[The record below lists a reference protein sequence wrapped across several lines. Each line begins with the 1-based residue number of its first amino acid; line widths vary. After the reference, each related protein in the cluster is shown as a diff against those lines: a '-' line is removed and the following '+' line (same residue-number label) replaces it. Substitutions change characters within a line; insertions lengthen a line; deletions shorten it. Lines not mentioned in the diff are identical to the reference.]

1 MDAINKAFEI
11 LDVFFETENDLS
23 ITELAKITKI
33 STSTSHRI
41 ASILVDRGYIEQ
53 NQKRGKYFLSN
64 QKLVFLSKVVR
75 KRLKI
80 RNIALPFIKEL
91 SQIVNEAT
99 LMSLR
104 RGQMVYVVDFVNP
117 DRLLNITPDSSTYNL
132 YSTGI
137 GKVFLSSMSEKDLDE
152 YLSGILLKPRTPN
165 TISDINELKRQLKI
179 IAREGIAYEYEE
191 HEMGL
196 SMIAAPVFDWDQNV
210 AAAIGVLGPSARI
223 SRERMAEISPV
234 LKQYAQKIS
243 DALGY
248 VKSPTIDQNNNNQV
262 LI

>member
-11 LDVFFETENDLS
+11 LDVFFNTENDLS

-41 ASILVDRGYIEQ
+41 TSILVNRGYIEQ

-91 SQIVNEAT
+91 SQSVNEAA

-137 GKVFLSSMSEKDLDE
+137 GKVFLASMSEKDLNE
-152 YLSGILLKPRTPN
+152 YLSGIVLKPRTPK
-165 TISDINELKRQLKI
+165 TITDINELKNQLKI
-179 IAREGIAYEYEE
+179 ITKEGIAYDNEE

-196 SMIAAPVFDWDQNV
+196 SMIAAPVYDWDQNV
-210 AAAIGVLGPSARI
+210 AAAIGILGPATRI
-223 SRERMAEISPV
+223 SRQRMIEISPMI
-234 LKQYAQKIS
+234 KQCAQKIS
-243 DALGY
+243 NALGY
-248 VKSPTIDQNNNNQV
+248 VKSSTVDQSSEN
-262 LI
+262 